1 MWFNLLKL
9 MIFLRMR
16 QGFILYI
23 NSFKII
29 KRKACFFFIISNFFV
44 SGFIYTFGQDEPFTV
59 VLDAGHGG
67 HDSGNRGNGYYEKK
81 IALNIAL
88 KIGKKLEKIKGFNV
102 IYTRESDVFVE
113 LIQRANI
120 ANKADADLFISIHCD
135 AFSSSKVFGAGTF
148 VLGLHENERNFK
160 VAQKE
165 NSVIFLEENY
175 EKNYDGF
182 NPNDPESVISLLLM
196 QQTYLDQSIIAANS
210 IQKSFVSNLKRNDR
224 TVKQAGFVVLKYT
237 YMPSVLVETGFLT
250 NSSEGAY
257 LNSSK
262 GQSNMADAL
271 AKAIV
276 NYRDNRNASF
286 QKASIVN
293 ESNQT
298 KKSNKLNE
306 QLVFKV
312 QIAASKKKIDLKPYN
327 FKGLK
332 SISRTKSDRLFRY
345 YYGSTFNYEKAK
357 KLLQFAQNQGFNN
370 AFIVPFLGTR
380 KISINEALTLLK

>member
-9 MIFLRMR
+9 MIFLGMR
-16 QGFILYI
+16 QGFISYI
-23 NSFKII
+23 NSYKII
-29 KRKACFFFIISNFFV
+29 KRKTVLFFITFNFLL
-44 SGFIYTFGQDEPFTV
+44 SGSVYTFGQNETFTV

-102 IYTRESDVFVE
+102 IYTRKSDVFVE

-175 EKNYDGF
+175 QKNYDGF

-210 IQKSFVSNLKRNDR
+210 IQKSFVSNLKRKDR

-286 QKASIVN
+286 QKTSAVN
-293 ESNQT
+293 EP
-298 KKSNKLNE
+298 KKIEKSNKLNE
-306 QLVFKV
+306 KLVFKI

-332 SISRTKSDRLFRY
+332 SISRTKNEKLFRY
-345 YYGSTFNYEKAK
+345 YYGSSSNYEKAK
-357 KLLQFAQNQGFNN
+357 KLLQFAKNQGFKN

-380 KISINEALTLLK
+380 KISITEALTLLK

>member
-1 MWFNLLKL
+1 MWFNLPKL

-16 QGFILYI
+16 QVFISYI
-23 NSFKII
+23 NPYIII
-29 KRKACFFFIISNFFV
+29 KRKTVLFFITFNFLLFGSV
-44 SGFIYTFGQDEPFTV
+44 YTFGQEEPFTV

-102 IYTRESDVFVE
+102 IYTRKSDVFVE

-148 VLGLHENERNFK
+148 VLGLHENDRNFK

-210 IQKSFVSNLKRNDR
+210 IQKSFVSNLKRKDR

-286 QKASIVN
+286 QKTSIVN
-293 ESNQT
+293 ESN
-298 KKSNKLNE
+298 KIEKSNKLNE
-306 QLVFKV
+306 KLVFKI

-332 SISRTKSDRLFRY
+332 SISRTKNEKLFRY
-345 YYGSTFNYEKAK
+345 YYGSSSNYEKAK
-357 KLLQFAQNQGFNN
+357 KLLQFAQNQGFEN

-380 KISINEALTLLK
+380 KISISEALTLLK